1 MAGMTRRI
9 GIIREGKVPP
19 DRRVALTPDQC
30 RTLLDRYPELDLTVQ
45 RSPDRAFTNDEYE
58 RAGIPLT
65 DDLSDRDLIIG
76 VKEVP
81 IAQLL
86 PGKTYLFFSHT
97 IKKQEHNRKLLKA
110 VMDAGITLLDHELLT
125 NDEGRRVIA
134 FGRWAG
140 IVGAYNAFRA
150 WQAAKGGPRLK
161 PAHQCHDRE
170 EMESELVNHPLPE
183 DLRIVITGDGRVGQ
197 GAMEVL
203 DHAGIERVAP
213 SELAHGGSRGARYTV
228 LETGDIY
235 AREDGRP
242 FDRSRFMKD
251 PAGHRSAFGRW
262 VTDADIYIAC
272 HFWDPRGPKILT
284 RTMLD
289 RPDRRLEVVA
299 DISCDIDGPIDST
312 LRASTIAEPMYGYDP
327 SSGKEVTTGTPGS
340 VTVMAVDNLP
350 CELPRDAS
358 DSFGHDLVTQ
368 VFPALLEGRD
378 NAMVQRA
385 TIVLEGEPV
394 GPYKSLKDWALGTPV
409 V

>member
-1 MAGMTRRI
+1 MTRRI

-86 PGKTYLFFSHT
+86 PGKSYLFFSHT

-170 EMESELVNHPLPE
+170 EMESELVN
-183 DLRIVITGDGRVGQ
+183 
-197 GAMEVL
+197 
-203 DHAGIERVAP
+203 
-213 SELAHGGSRGARYTV
+213 
-228 LETGDIY
+228 
-235 AREDGRP
+235 
-242 FDRSRFMKD
+242 
-251 PAGHRSAFGRW
+251 
-262 VTDADIYIAC
+262 
-272 HFWDPRGPKILT
+272 
-284 RTMLD
+284 
-289 RPDRRLEVVA
+289 
-299 DISCDIDGPIDST
+299 
-312 LRASTIAEPMYGYDP
+312 
-327 SSGKEVTTGTPGS
+327 
-340 VTVMAVDNLP
+340 
-350 CELPRDAS
+350 
-358 DSFGHDLVTQ
+358 
-368 VFPALLEGRD
+368 
-378 NAMVQRA
+378 
-385 TIVLEGEPV
+385 
-394 GPYKSLKDWALGTPV
+394 
-409 V
+409 